1 MKQLEKKILR
11 KLKVSYQFD
20 NQGFVKIVDYSSAK
34 HPGEAYD
41 TKRGILCKVEK
52 GCRPPTRANTGDAGA
67 DLYAAL
73 SGDQPI
79 AILPGEQYLVDTG
92 VSVKIPYGYAGFIHM
107 RSSQRAKGITGW
119 GTGIIDSD
127 YRGNLKVIIC
137 NNGNDQYVIDKDT
150 KIAQLVIQR
159 VELVDFVDFWNDTER
174 GTGGFGSTGK

>member
-1 MKQLEKKILR
+1 M
-11 KLKVSYQFD
+11 SYQFD
-20 NQGFVKIVDYSSAK
+20 SLGFVKVTDGSSARVY
-34 HPGEAYD
+34 GEAE
-41 TKRGILCKVEK
+41 TKRGIVVCKVEK
-52 GCRPPTRANTGDAGA
+52 DCRLPTRANASDAGA

-73 SGDQPI
+73 NGNQTI
-79 AILPGEQYLVDTG
+79 TILPGKQYLVDTG

-107 RSSQRAKGITGW
+107 RSSQRTKGITGW